1 MKMRKEVYMFSFFRI
16 SASGEVLSSRAVELD
31 CRQIKSIKS
40 NEDYIILTSNES
52 DMHHVF
58 SMDDFQCVTHDLTV
72 PTSSEIVC
80 SNDRM
85 VELSQDDNLLS
96 FRTLG

>member
-52 DMHHVF
+52 DLHRIF
-58 SMDDFQCVTHDLTV
+58 SMENFESVTQDLTV
-72 PTSSEIVC
+72 PTSSKIVC
-80 SNDRM
+80 SNDRT
-85 VELSQDDNLLS
+85 VEVSQEDNLLS